1 LTKRKNRVA
10 PARAARAAQAP
21 KQQSRYHRGDRQDR
35 SNYTS
40 YTSSYSTQIDENVFS
55 LQTASYRR
63 KSIELVPK
71 SISQETYIDL
81 LTDWEKLIVF
91 ATGPA
96 GTGKT
101 MMAVLAGLKAL
112 KEGEVQKII
121 ITRPA
126 VEVDEEKH
134 GFLPG
139 DLTMKMEPW
148 TRPIFDVIQE
158 YYSPRDV
165 ARMVDE
171 QIIEISP
178 LAYLRGRT
186 FKNAWIIFDEA
197 QNSTVNQMKMV
208 LTRLGDNSKMV
219 ITGDL
224 RQQDRKFV
232 LDNGLKDFIERLAQ
246 SRSGMISTVDF
257 GVKDIQRHPVV
268 KEVLNLYGEE

>member
-1 LTKRKNRVA
+1 MTKRKNKVS
-10 PARAARAAQAP
+10 AARAVQAP
-21 KQQSRYHRGDRQDR
+21 KQQSRNYRGDKQEYTRQI
-35 SNYTS
+35 
-40 YTSSYSTQIDENVFS
+40 TQIDDNVYS
-55 LQTASYRR
+55 LPNTPYKR
-63 KSIELVPK
+63 KSIELIPK
-71 SISQETYIDL
+71 SVSQETYIDL

-112 KEGEVQKII
+112 KDGDIQKII

-139 DLTMKMEPW
+139 DLTQKFEPW
-148 TRPIFDVIQE
+148 TRPIFDVIKE
-158 YYSPRDV
+158 YFTPKHIS
-165 ARMVDE
+165 AMLEDE
-171 QIIEISP
+171 TIEIAP

-208 LTRLGDNSKMV
+208 LTRLGENSKMI

-224 RQQDRKFV
+224 KQQDRKFV
-232 LDNGLKDFIERLAQ
+232 IDNGLTDFIDRLA
-246 SRSGMISTVDF
+246 RANSGTMAA
-257 GVKDIQRHPVV
+257 VKFDLADIRRHPVV
-268 KEVLNLYGEE
+268 REVLSLYGEE

>member
-10 PARAARAAQAP
+10 PARAEQAP
-21 KQQSRYHRGDRQDR
+21 KQQSRYYRGDKQER
-35 SNYTS
+35 SNYS
-40 YTSSYSTQIDENVFS
+40 NNYSTQIDDNVFS
-55 LQTASYRR
+55 LQPTSYRR

-81 LTDWEKLIVF
+81 LTDWEKLIIF

-139 DLTMKMEPW
+139 DLTSKMEPW

-158 YYSPRDV
+158 YFSPRDV

-232 LDNGLKDFIERLAQ
+232 LDNGLKDFIDRLAQ

-257 GVKDIQRHPVV
+257 GLKDIQRHPVV
-268 KEVLNLYGEE
+268 KEILNLYGED